1 MTWSHSSQPSLLGVQ
16 DIFPAICAVCARRS
30 HGLAYGTKLG
40 EPVWWLCDFCVYTS
54 AMKVSEMNTMKLN
67 QFEIMAMEHAAK
79 ETVEDVLDAIFQQL
93 WGAGIKSLEDM
104 NGANYKT
111 VLSSVAG
118 SDDYKTAVQKIL
130 LTYSNQIRKD
140 VQTQAIP
147 F

>member
-1 MTWSHSSQPSLLGVQ
+1 
-16 DIFPAICAVCARRS
+16 
-30 HGLAYGTKLG
+30 
-40 EPVWWLCDFCVYTS
+40 
-54 AMKVSEMNTMKLN
+54 MKVSEMNTMKLN